1 MASVIIPSVSEQTA
15 EEEEAE
21 EVEEVEEVEKVEEV
35 EEVEVVEKEEILLLP
50 PLPSQASISKRL
62 AVPSLPSL
70 LRF

>member
-21 EVEEVEEVEKVEEV
+21 EVEEVEEVEEEM
-35 EEVEVVEKEEILLLP
+35 EVVEKAEILLLP

>member
-35 EEVEVVEKEEILLLP
+35 EVVEKAEILLLP

>member
-1 MASVIIPSVSEQTA
+1 
-15 EEEEAE
+15 
-21 EVEEVEEVEKVEEV
+21 VEEV